1 MLSGSSMTC
10 APARRALMSVPEL
23 KALARK
29 HWTKYRPKMVRDL
42 KARGEL
48 DQALQGAATLAQEEI
63 NRLMG
68 MGYYEHEAR
77 EVALPAFVLLPEE
90 KVDDE
95 QARELAE
102 MEANYLKNPPPN
114 LTE

>member
-1 MLSGSSMTC
+1 
-10 APARRALMSVPEL
+10 MSVPEL

-29 HWTKYRPKMVRDL
+29 HWTKYRPKMVQDL
-42 KARGEL
+42 KTRGEL

-63 NRLMG
+63 NRLMK
-68 MGYYEHEAR
+68 MGYQEHEAR

-90 KVDDE
+90 EADDE

-102 MEANYLKNPPPN
+102 MEANYLEIPPPH
-114 LTE
+114 LS

>member
-1 MLSGSSMTC
+1 
-10 APARRALMSVPEL
+10 MSIPEL

-29 HWTKYRPKMVRDL
+29 HWTEFRPKMVREL
-42 KARGEL
+42 KASGEL
-48 DQALQGAATLAQEEI
+48 DQALQGAATLAQQEI
-63 NRLMG
+63 SRLMR
-68 MGYYEHEAR
+68 MGYQEHEAR
-77 EVALPAFVLLPEE
+77 EVALPEFILLREE

-102 MEANYLKNPPPN
+102 MEANYLKTPPPF